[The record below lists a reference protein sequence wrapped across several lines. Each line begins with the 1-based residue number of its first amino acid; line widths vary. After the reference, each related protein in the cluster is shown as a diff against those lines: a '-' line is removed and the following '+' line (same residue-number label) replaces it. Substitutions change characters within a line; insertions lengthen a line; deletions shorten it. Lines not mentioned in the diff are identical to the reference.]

1 MFKMLSI
8 LHVLFLIIFVQIISA
23 ASPKASTL
31 NGTYAGKH
39 LSGWDQDAFL
49 GIPYAQPPTGNLRFK
64 WPQSLSTSF
73 DEERMATEYGDSC
86 MQYTQNWT
94 MSEDCLSINI
104 IRPAGRPK
112 KLLPVL
118 VWIYGGG
125 LYAGSSAD
133 PQYNLSGIV
142 KVSQDIKEPVL
153 AVSFNYRLGMWGFLQ
168 NFNLLKEGNANAGL
182 LDQRLAL
189 RWIQENIEA
198 FGGDPERVV
207 VWGESAGAQS
217 IAYQMFSFD
226 GQDEKLYRGAILE
239 SGGITGAQIH
249 DLSYYNVAFEN
260 LTRTVGC
267 WDKKDQLSCL
277 RGLDEKALYAARPSL
292 TWNPLIDG
300 TFLKGYPSQ
309 LIREKKFV
317 SVPSIIG
324 ANTDEGFCVGAANT
338 TEDLF
343 HEAFRW
349 RNYALSAPTIRKLL
363 ELYPD
368 DPCHQPPYHITN
380 CSRPVGNYQGRR
392 SCAIGGDIAMISGR
406 RKLTELFA
414 ESDEA
419 VYSYRF
425 DQRWYRRPGWEG
437 VKHFDNVAFSFQN
450 ISGLLGPSPEY
461 DSHAEL
467 AHNIGQAYAN
477 FVTEFTNTLNNSVS
491 GIIFI
496 KTGQLKAGTPCVIN
510 GFIGQLSVSASDFS
524 VLAISVTTLLTVTR
538 YLYIPTT
545 SKTRKTLICG
555 AIWIMP
561 LITSLIPTIVGEM
574 EPVGGNWCW
583 ISSTRSDLR
592 YGLTHGWR
600 FFIIF
605 ITIVIYI
612 YIWIYLR
619 RHLGPQSKRTRQPL
633 SYSTHNTNSVFSKGS
648 KEMGF
653 RVMREDNLE
662 LDTFGAFQ
670 PNIVPNSPTMFD
682 QRRSFWNTL
691 QRDKIEEIRD
701 AGLETQEPHSSQQ
714 ACTNVLQTNASEFP
728 QRRGTHDVEVEIKRM
743 MLLNGYPFI
752 MKLSMSRISR

>member
-1 MFKMLSI
+1 MATFGLLSV
-8 LHVLFLIIFVQIISA
+8 LQVLFLTAFIQITSA
-23 ASPKASTL
+23 ASPKAHTL
-31 NGTYAGKH
+31 NGTYTGKH

-64 WPQSLSTSF
+64 WPQSLNTSF
-73 DEERMATEYGDSC
+73 DEERTATEYGDSC
-86 MQYTQNWT
+86 MQYAQNWT
-94 MSEDCLSINI
+94 MSENCLSINV
-104 IRPAGRPK
+104 IRPAGKPK

-118 VWIYGGG
+118 VWVYGGG

-168 NFNLLKEGNANAGL
+168 NFSLLKEGNANAGL

-207 VWGESAGAQS
+207 LWGESAGAQS

-226 GQDEKLYRGAILE
+226 GQDENLYRGAILE

-343 HEAFRW
+343 YEAFRW

-406 RKLTELFA
+406 RKLAELFT
-414 ESDEA
+414 ESGEA

-425 DQRWYRRPGWEG
+425 DQRWYQRSEWEG

-450 ISGLLGPSPEY
+450 ISGLLGPSPQY

-467 AHNIGQAYAN
+467 AHNIGQAYVR
-477 FVTEFTNTLNNSVS
+477 FVNS
-491 GIIFI
+491 
-496 KTGQLKAGTPCVIN
+496 LDPN
-510 GFIGQLSVSASDFS
+510 
-524 VLAISVTTLLTVTR
+524 
-538 YLYIPTT
+538 
-545 SKTRKTLICG
+545 
-555 AIWIMP
+555 
-561 LITSLIPTIVGEM
+561 
-574 EPVGGNWCW
+574 
-583 ISSTRSDLR
+583 
-592 YGLTHGWR
+592 
-600 FFIIF
+600 
-605 ITIVIYI
+605 
-612 YIWIYLR
+612 
-619 RHLGPQSKRTRQPL
+619 PQGS
-633 SYSTHNTNSVFSKGS
+633 S
-648 KEMGF
+648 KEK
-653 RVMREDNLE
+653 
-662 LDTFGAFQ
+662 
-670 PNIVPNSPTMFD
+670 VPKWP
-682 QRRSFWNTL
+682 
-691 QRDKIEEIRD
+691 K
-701 AGLETQEPHSSQQ
+701 
-714 ACTNVLQTNASEFP
+714 
-728 QRRGTHDVEVEIKRM
+728 
-743 MLLNGYPFI
+743 Y
-752 MKLSMSRISR
+752 SMSKPKNMVFNATKSRVEDDTWRKEQIEFINSYEVARELYG